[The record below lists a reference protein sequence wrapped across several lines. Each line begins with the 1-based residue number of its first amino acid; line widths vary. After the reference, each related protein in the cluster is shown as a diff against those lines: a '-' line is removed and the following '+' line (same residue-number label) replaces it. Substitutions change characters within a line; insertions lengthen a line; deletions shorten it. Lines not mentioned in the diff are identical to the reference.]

1 MVSSNHCVIVSGASL
16 KKLWKALLYPVDRTE
31 LTVSARY
38 HHLLGILSFSTLR
51 CNSDHITDIASS
63 SQQSYDEDGAVGE
76 TEKSEVGQNM

>member
-38 HHLLGILSFSTLR
+38 HHLLGILSFSTLKM
-51 CNSDHITDIASS
+51 
-63 SQQSYDEDGAVGE
+63 QL
-76 TEKSEVGQNM
+76 